1 MKPDISEF
9 SYGYAVTEELVAS
22 HKARIV
28 AAPTFPSLYEE
39 GKTGGGYDVKI
50 PIVGTPV
57 FLQFKLSDCLK
68 TANAKEHGTLSLGLP
83 YYRMHLR
90 PLKHSQQHQ
99 LLLDLEKSGES
110 VYYIAPEF
118 HTPSELNRHYL
129 ASNVVANSAAFA
141 PSAIGVLPDDD
152 EHYVVFEK
160 GSTYG
165 WRCSDNTKQVVQT
178 ALVNQLD
185 LLRTKERKLGSDGL
199 RKLTNKMV
207 SVIRKRTTAL
217 DLPQTAQ
224 ADAEAIA
231 EQRRPLEAASYIAK
245 IFFSSE
251 LLVVE

>member
-9 SYGYAVTEELVAS
+9 SYGYAVTEELVAK
-22 HKARIV
+22 HKARII

-50 PIVGTPV
+50 PIRGTPV

-68 TANAKEHGTLSLGLP
+68 TKNAKEHGSLSLKLP

-99 LLLDLEKSGES
+99 LLLNLENSGEA

-118 HTPSELNRHYL
+118 HTPNELNRRYL
-129 ASNVVANSAAFA
+129 ARDVVSSSAAFA
-141 PSAIGVLPDDD
+141 PSTIGTLPDDD

-165 WRCSDNTKQVVQT
+165 WRCSDDPKQVKRT
-178 ALVNQLD
+178 ALSTQLD
-185 LLRTKERKLGSDGL
+185 VLRIKERKFGSEGL
-199 RKLTNKMV
+199 AELTRKMV
-207 SVIRKRTTAL
+207 SVIRERTAAS
-217 DLPQTAQ
+217 DLPRSARL
-224 ADAEAIA
+224 DAEAI
-231 EQRRPLEAASYIAK
+231 EKQRSPLESAGYIARTY
-245 IFFSSE
+245 FSSE
-251 LLVVE
+251 LIIVE